1 MWRRKAYLS
10 QALRRHILQDVKCA
24 PQRNWSRS
32 VGLTVLAVFF
42 MLLMLFTQGVD
53 RLPAQAQSVA
63 PQQLAVL
70 DGLPGANVHPLPAT
84 LAAWQ
89 GAGELGDYFSAIQ
102 PTPVGYLVWSQLP
115 VRVYV
120 EPVAAAAT
128 VDGGGMGE
136 RSRLWVEA
144 VTAAVQEWNVYLP
157 LQLVSAPEMADI
169 TIWRRVPPLLREA
182 NRPPRAR
189 SAETRYEFY
198 IQPLD
203 QNAKRLSHR
212 MTVLLR
218 PDQTAAY
225 THASARHELGHALG
239 IWGHSPTPTDALYFS
254 QVRTP
259 PSISSRDINTL
270 KRIYEQPTR
279 LGWLLEN

>member
-1 MWRRKAYLS
+1 
-10 QALRRHILQDVKCA
+10 
-24 PQRNWSRS
+24 
-32 VGLTVLAVFF
+32 
-42 MLLMLFTQGVD
+42 MLLMLLAQGGD
-53 RLPAQAQSVA
+53 RLPAQAQSVV
-63 PQQLAVL
+63 PQPSAVAE
-70 DGLPGANVHPLPAT
+70 DLPTANVHPLPAS

-89 GAGELGDYFSAIQ
+89 EAGESGDYFSAIQ
-102 PTPVGYLVWSQLP
+102 PTPVGYLVWSQFP

-120 EPVAAAAT
+120 EPVASDAT
-128 VDGGGMGE
+128 ANQGGMGE

-157 LQLVSAPEMADI
+157 LELVSAPELADI

-189 SAETRYEFY
+189 SAETQYEFY
-198 IQPLD
+198 IQPID

-239 IWGHSPTPTDALYFS
+239 IWGHSSMQTDALYFS
-254 QVRTP
+254 QVRIS

-279 LGWLLEN
+279 LGWLL